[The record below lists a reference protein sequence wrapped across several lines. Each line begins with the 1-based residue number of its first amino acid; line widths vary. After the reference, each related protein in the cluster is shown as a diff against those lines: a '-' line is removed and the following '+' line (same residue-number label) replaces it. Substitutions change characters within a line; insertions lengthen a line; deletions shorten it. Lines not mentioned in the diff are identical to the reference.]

1 MCTGYKILVLSL
13 VVSVSFTL
21 FAQDEGSFT
30 LPAEIHRPQ
39 YGEVPRFPE
48 DYWIGELGRGG
59 AGEEAYQ
66 FARRFIEDLAGGNSE
81 QTPKHIKDSFESLE
95 GFEIRNVRIGGGR
108 VEADGSVSFLVRF
121 LGREEAVTGELF
133 LRQREQNPEDKEQN
147 PEDGEQD
154 SEDGETSVWYPDDLI
169 LDQRR
174 PLGENLYGPGN
185 VDLTPYE
192 RFF

>member
-1 MCTGYKILVLSL
+1 MGHKVLVLGLAASL
-13 VVSVSFTL
+13 NFAL

-48 DYWIGELGRGG
+48 DYWIGELGRGR

-66 FARRFIEDLAGGNSE
+66 FARRFVEDLAGGNSE
-81 QTPKHIKDSFESLE
+81 QTPEHIKDSLESLE

-108 VEADGSVSFLVRF
+108 IEADGSVSFLVRF

-133 LRQREQNPEDKEQN
+133 LREREQEPEDAEA
-147 PEDGEQD
+147 
-154 SEDGETSVWYPDDLI
+154 SEDAETSVTSVWYPDDLI
-169 LDQRR
+169 LDQPR
-174 PLGENLYGPGN
+174 PLGESLYGPGN
-185 VDLTPYE
+185 MDLTPYQ

>member
-1 MCTGYKILVLSL
+1 MYMGHKVLVLSL
-13 VVSVSFTL
+13 MVPVSFAL
-21 FAQDEGSFT
+21 FAQDEGSFI

-48 DYWIGELGRGG
+48 DYWIGELGRGR

-66 FARRFIEDLAGGNSE
+66 FARRFIEDLADGNSE
-81 QTPKHIKDSFESLE
+81 QTPEHIKDSLESLE

-121 LGREEAVTGELF
+121 LGREEAITGELF
-133 LRQREQNPEDKEQN
+133 LRQREQDPEDA
-147 PEDGEQD
+147 
-154 SEDGETSVWYPDDLI
+154 ETSAWYPDDLI

-174 PLGENLYGPGN
+174 PMGESLYGPGN
-185 VDLTPYE
+185 MDLTPYE